1 MEASYLWPGE
11 KKLENNNMNNRWIN
25 ASFYRGGTSKGVFFK
40 GSDLPTNNKEEL
52 NKIFLNVIGSPDPN
66 GRQLNGMGGGVSSL
80 SKCVIISPSKK
91 EGIDVDYTFIQIDI
105 GQPIADWS
113 NNCGNLSSAV
123 GPFAVNEGLVKV
135 KDGEVTIKIY
145 QTNTDKVIHST
156 FNVINGFA
164 DPDGDYKIAGVSG
177 SGSKIRLDYL
187 NPGGSGTGKLLPT
200 GNVVDKINIDGKD
213 ISVSIVDAATPL
225 VYIKSDD
232 IGLKCTESPDELDLN
247 INASKLIQDIRT
259 KAAVMIGLA
268 KNEKEV
274 SLGTPRIGIV
284 SEPRDYTALDKTKV
298 TKDNYDICTRMFS
311 MGKAHKAIM
320 GTAGVNIGVACAIE
334 GTLPNLVKRKDSN
347 TLETRVGNPSG
358 IITAGAVVKN
368 EGGSISASS
377 AVMYRTA
384 RPLMTGKVFF

>member
-1 MEASYLWPGE
+1 VEYYQWLGE
-11 KKLENNNMNNRWIN
+11 KKLENKMTARWIN
-25 ASFYRGGTSKGVFFK
+25 ASYYRGGTSKGVFFK
-40 GSDLPTNNKEEL
+40 GQDLPTTNQEEL
-52 NKIFLNVIGSPDPN
+52 NKIFLDIIGSPDPN

-80 SKCVIISPSKK
+80 SKCVIVSPSKR
-91 EGIDVDYTFIQIDI
+91 EGIDVDYTFIQIAID
-105 GQPIADWS
+105 QPVADWS

-145 QTNTDKVIHST
+145 QVNTDKIIHST
-156 FNVINGFA
+156 FNVKNGFA
-164 DPDGDYKIAGVSG
+164 NPDGDYNIAGVSG

-187 NPGGSGTGKLLPT
+187 EPGGSGTGKLLPT
-200 GNVVDKINIDGKD
+200 GNVIDAVEVDGKKID
-213 ISVSIVDAATPL
+213 ISIVDAATPL

-232 IGLKCTESPDELDLN
+232 IGLKCTENPDELDAN
-247 INASKLIQDIRT
+247 TGAMKIVQAIRN

-268 KNEKEV
+268 KNENEV
-274 SLGTPRIGIV
+274 PLGTPRIGIV
-284 SEPRDYTALDKTKV
+284 SEPRDYVALDKSKIS
-298 TKDNYDICTRMFS
+298 KDSYDICTRMFS

-334 GTLPNLVKRKDSN
+334 GTLPFLVKRKDSN
-347 TLETRVGNPSG
+347 VLETKVGNPSG
-358 IITAGAVVKN
+358 IITAGAVVDKQDN
-368 EGGSISASS
+368 LFSAKS